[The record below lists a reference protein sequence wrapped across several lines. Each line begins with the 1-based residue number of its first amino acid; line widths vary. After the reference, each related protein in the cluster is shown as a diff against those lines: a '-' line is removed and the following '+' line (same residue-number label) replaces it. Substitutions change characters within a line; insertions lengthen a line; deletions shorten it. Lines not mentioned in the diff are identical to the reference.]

1 MMISYCGI
9 DCCKCETFLAT
20 RANSD
25 ADRKKIA
32 EKCLV
37 EHHVK
42 LKPEEIN
49 CHGCK
54 SNKVRCSFAEDL
66 CAIRRCNIEKSTP
79 HCAACDEYKCDQLK
93 KIIESAP
100 LIGEALKALR

>member
-1 MMISYCGI
+1 MISYCGI
-9 DCCKCETFLAT
+9 DCCKCETFLVT

-25 ADRKKIA
+25 ADRKKIV

-37 EHHVK
+37 EYHVK

-54 SNKVRCSFAEDL
+54 SNKVICSFAED
-66 CAIRRCNIEKSTP
+66 
-79 HCAACDEYKCDQLK
+79 HCV
-93 KIIESAP
+93 IN
-100 LIGEALKALR
+100 